1 MAEHMPEH
9 LEEIEYEGLSPNAG
23 LGVCVFGRRTAKKQS
38 SDTGD
43 RTGQHGSRC
52 AGESFRKIK
61 DPEREQEAKRG
72 MVAVG
77 KNEVTQR

>member
-52 AGESFRKIK
+52 PGESFRKINTSLSK
-61 DPEREQEAKRG
+61 KRG
-72 MVAVG
+72 GGMGAVRG
-77 KNEVTQR
+77 NDVTQR